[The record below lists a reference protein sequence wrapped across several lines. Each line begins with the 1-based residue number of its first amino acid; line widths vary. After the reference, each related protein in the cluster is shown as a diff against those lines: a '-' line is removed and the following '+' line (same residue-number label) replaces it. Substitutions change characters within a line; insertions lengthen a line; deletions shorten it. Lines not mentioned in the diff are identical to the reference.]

1 LHHGKKLDGD
11 GIEPDTRT
19 IAKESEF
26 VTKQLL
32 IYERVVP
39 LANDTHADI
48 SLSAQTRYQFARKL
62 NSVPL
67 LSVEFLQA
75 SLDHPIVF
83 AKSGENI
90 FPAVI
95 LGLRPDRNENVT
107 YDGHWNESYVP
118 AFLRRYPFIFTN
130 DEAAEDS
137 QFILAIDEAAQEVNR
152 NGDGE
157 ALFDSS
163 GNRTV
168 YLQNR
173 LDFTVEYQRQYHQ
186 TQALCSHLSNLGLF
200 EDSTAHFTYWS
211 GRPGNLSGF
220 SVINRKKLSAL
231 GKADT
236 CDLLEKGVLEI
247 LIAHLASLSHLERLS
262 AFASREGGSQLKLR
276 AFQARSDLPPEAL
289 HLKSQLESISTNPPL
304 AAQSRKISP
313 GFVSE
318 GRILLTINRR
328 DLRSDV
334 ELADIATIFGA
345 ELPEEIHQHWSLA
358 QCVHLGLDV
367 EDPLRGSVR
376 KLYLEFPLDSM
387 PEKNLV
393 YLAVKVGSGEF
404 LHRYER
410 ISDPS
415 ELISTLCGS
424 LDLQSAVRIIAEHST
439 LLLKVS
445 EAGSDRLSLDMNLA
459 DSSPTPA
466 VEEAIDRLIQL
477 IDPLA
482 ECTRHWPSHV
492 ALGRSANGSLFVT
505 LYGWP
510 DADCP

>member
-1 LHHGKKLDGD
+1 M
-11 GIEPDTRT
+11 
-19 IAKESEF
+19 
-26 VTKQLL
+26 TKQLL

-48 SLSAQTRYQFARKL
+48 SLSAQNRYQFSRKL

-137 QFILAIDEAAQEVNR
+137 QFILAIDEAAQELNR

-173 LDFTVEYQRQYHQ
+173 LDFTAEYQQQYHQ
-186 TQALCSHLSNLGLF
+186 TRALCIHLSNLGLLM
-200 EDSTAHFTYWS
+200 DSTVHFTYWS
-211 GRPGNLSGF
+211 GRPGSLSGF
-220 SVINRKKLSAL
+220 SVINRERLTSLKKS
-231 GKADT
+231 
-236 CDLLEKGVLEI
+236 DLTDFLEKGILEI
-247 LIAHLASLSHLERLS
+247 LFAHLASLSHLERLS
-262 AFASREGGSQLKLR
+262 ALASREGGSQLKSHEP
-276 AFQARSDLPPEAL
+276 QAKYSLSPEAL
-289 HLKSQLESISTNPPL
+289 HLKSELELISKNPPL
-304 AAQSRKISP
+304 TAQSRKIRS
-313 GFVSE
+313 GFISE
-318 GRILLTINRR
+318 SRILLTINKN
-328 DLRSDV
+328 DLRSGV
-334 ELADIATIFGA
+334 ELADIAAIVGA
-345 ELPEEIHQHWSLA
+345 DLPEELNKHWDLA

-376 KLYLEFPLDSM
+376 KLYLEFPLESM

-415 ELISTLCGS
+415 ELIIALCGS
-424 LDLQSAVRIIAEHST
+424 EDLQNAARVIAEHST

-445 EAGSDRLSLDMNLA
+445 EAETDRLSLDINLA
-459 DSSPTPA
+459 DSSPTQA

-482 ECTRHWPSHV
+482 
-492 ALGRSANGSLFVT
+492 
-505 LYGWP
+505 
-510 DADCP
+510 